1 MKDYCNKPISY
12 ISFAVLFTFFV
23 ICFQACDNQMKTE
36 KPIGTE
42 VDTTY
47 MNPGVIK
54 IIKEYII
61 EHPKYKA
68 YAMSAGLRHSHHA
81 TFYDT
86 IVYIIGPATISTNK
100 GMYYNS
106 QHLAPASYISIYDKY
121 IYLSSSNDALMDFK
135 EMKDNFAKTAVKRP
149 SEKLEDFWFFCITT
163 KGDVKLISKNYRQ
176 YYIENDSIIND
187 DSFLIDIK

>member
-1 MKDYCNKPISY
+1 MKQILY
-12 ISFAVLFTFFV
+12 IFTFFV
-23 ICFQACDNQMKTE
+23 ICFQACDNQKKTE

-47 MNPGVIK
+47 MNPGVK
-54 IIKEYII
+54 KLIKEYII

-68 YAMSAGLRHSHHA
+68 YEISAGYRDISYIS
-81 TFYDT
+81 FKDT
-86 IVYIIGPATISTNK
+86 IAYMIGPATISTFE
-100 GMYYNS
+100 GIFYNFKEI
-106 QHLAPASYISIYDKY
+106 APSSYICIDNKY
-121 IYLSSSNDALMDFK
+121 IFLSSSNDALMDFK